1 MKAIVLHIELT
12 DQLTLKS
19 ISFTY
24 NDTGIPSGT
33 HLLGQLS
40 KRILESIEL
49 DKNNDEINEMLSEL
63 KIKKLQ

>member
-24 NDTGIPSGT
+24 NDTGILSGT

-40 KRILESIEL
+40 NRILESIEL
-49 DKNNDEINEMLSEL
+49 DKNNDEINEILSES
-63 KIKKLQ
+63 KIKKLK